1 MDSLSTS
8 PISNEIP
15 ITDETAITSDTS
27 TLEDIAEKVHVVA
40 DKQAKERNLT
50 ASVILDRLPP
60 IDICVFGRSGIGKS
74 QLIKAITRI
83 DIPISAQI
91 DHVTQSLT
99 RATTTIGTLQFRF
112 WDTKGFDSWLDI
124 DFVHNLFNE
133 MKEQDINPIFII
145 YCAAAGGRVD
155 SDIVAGILKNFQEKA
170 IPICYVITNI
180 YGARTEQLQ
189 GQIDG
194 GRYIMDAIF
203 GPVSVSTGKLCYHY
217 GQPPDSSDNGSL
229 NKHGILIGVNSLEF
243 SNIMGTMPILNIHE

>member
-1 MDSLSTS
+1 
-8 PISNEIP
+8 
-15 ITDETAITSDTS
+15 
-27 TLEDIAEKVHVVA
+27 
-40 DKQAKERNLT
+40 RNLT